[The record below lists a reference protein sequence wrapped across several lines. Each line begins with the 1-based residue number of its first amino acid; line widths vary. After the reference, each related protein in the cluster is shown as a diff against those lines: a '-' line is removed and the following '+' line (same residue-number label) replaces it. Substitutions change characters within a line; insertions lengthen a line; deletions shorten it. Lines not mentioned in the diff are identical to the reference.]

1 MMDLELSIRAEEVDE
16 FAVEEAVKTTPAK
29 KGDTK
34 KNDTRK
40 SSGKKEESVARAST
54 STTSSR
60 TKETPRRPRRL
71 QRQGGIRYPQ
81 QDFIWP
87 GPSRNR
93 TVEYRRYSP
102 VRIVSPR
109 IETHEETV
117 TRECGCCQ
125 GLREELATEKKAG
138 AKMSAAVAKL
148 TRELVDE
155 RANLAAAKSEVT
167 AAKEAAEK
175 KAGAKMSAAVAKLTR
190 ELVDERANLAAA
202 KSEVTAAKE
211 AASSMGQR
219 ERMSWSHQLLMLR
232 SGMRNLEGQQTY
244 NQKMQGL
251 QVAERNILE
260 QRVRSL
266 DLELMQTRDTFR
278 KAVTHA
284 ATCTGARCQDDCHK
298 LSWAGDQ

>member
-29 KGDTK
+29 KS
-34 KNDTRK
+34 DTRK

-54 STTSSR
+54 SATSSR
-60 TKETPRRPRRL
+60 TKETPRRPRRQ

-167 AAKEAAEK
+167 AAKEAA
-175 KAGAKMSAAVAKLTR
+175 
-190 ELVDERANLAAA
+190 
-202 KSEVTAAKE
+202 
-211 AASSMGQR
+211 SSMGHR

-284 ATCTGARCQDDCHK
+284 ATCTGAKCQDACHK

>member
-16 FAVEEAVKTTPAK
+16 FAIEEEVKTTPAK
-29 KGDTK
+29 KSDQ
-34 KNDTRK
+34 RE
-40 SSGKKEESVARAST
+40 SPGKKEESVARAST
-54 STTSSR
+54 SAASSR
-60 TKETPRRPRRL
+60 TKEAPRRPRRQ
-71 QRQGGIRYPQ
+71 QRRGGIHYSQ
-81 QDFIWP
+81 QNFLWP

-93 TVEYRRYSP
+93 TVEYRQYSP

-167 AAKEAAEK
+167 AAKEA
-175 KAGAKMSAAVAKLTR
+175 G
-190 ELVDERANLAAA
+190 N
-202 KSEVTAAKE
+202 
-211 AASSMGQR
+211 SMGHR
-219 ERMSWSHQLLMLR
+219 ERMSWSHQLLMMR
-232 SGMRNLEGQQTY
+232 SGMRNLEGQQAY
-244 NQKMQGL
+244 YQKMQGL

-266 DLELMQTRDTFR
+266 DLELMHTRDTFR

-284 ATCTGARCQDDCHK
+284 ATCTGSKCQDACHK